1 MAAPTR
7 NNQQNTRTVT
17 NATSATLAS
26 YTPSSGS
33 NSVLV
38 VRALALRTSEADF
51 TLSATFGGAGM
62 TAAAT
67 AAHSS
72 TSRWYRA
79 SIFYLINPGTSAG
92 DIVITASQQAA
103 GFVIDAVT
111 LLGAAQSSLV
121 GATDDDA
128 ISSATTNSLSLVG
141 CAAES
146 LIVACVVSHSGGA
159 PTWTWSTAT
168 EDFDLSGATDTAEI
182 GGSGGYYA
190 TAASGDVS
198 LSCTRSASAPGV
210 LALAVEFKKAGG
222 SPQTVSLNTIG
233 RTLAA
238 VSLAVIPGARSVSL
252 NTLARTVS
260 AVSLS
265 VVPGVRSINLS
276 TLSGTTAAVHLS
288 VAPGAMSVTLS
299 TLTLTGEVIDITVSM
314 SVLLQTLAL
323 LADAEPTEITPGT
336 VAIALQ
342 TVART
347 LAAVHLTVA
356 PGVVTSELDTLSA
369 TAAAVSLSVIPGATA
384 VLLDVLTAALAAVDL
399 IVSVEGVDVTV
410 TLATL
415 GHALE
420 AVGLAVAPGGV
431 AQTLATLAAVLA
443 AGQVSISGAGADE
456 LIALMTLSAA
466 VQPSALT
473 VAPGAVVVALQ
484 ELAATVTVGDLLVF
498 MMLGCAVAGNRA
510 RYEAVVRDAA
520 RGFMRAGDRTGC
532 R

>member
-7 NNQQNTRTVT
+7 NNQQNTRTT
-17 NATSATLAS
+17 ANATSATLAS

-38 VRALALRTSEADF
+38 VRALALRTTEADF
-51 TLSATFGGAGM
+51 TLSATFGGTGM

-67 AAHSS
+67 ASYSS
-72 TSRWYRA
+72 SSRWYRA
-79 SIFYLINPGTSAG
+79 SIFYLVNPGTSAG
-92 DIVITASQQAA
+92 DIVITASQQMT
-103 GFVIDAVT
+103 GFIIDAVT

-128 ISSATTNSLSLVG
+128 IATATVNNLSLTG

-146 LIVACVVSHSGGA
+146 LILACVVSHSGGA

-168 EDFDLSGATDTAEI
+168 EDFDLSGTTDTAEI

-198 LSCTRSASAPGV
+198 LSCTRSANAPGV

-222 SPQTVSLNTIG
+222 SPQTVNLNTIG

-238 VSLAVIPGARSVSL
+238 VSLTVVPGARTVSL
-252 NTLARTVS
+252 NTLVRTLR
-260 AVSLS
+260 AVSLG
-265 VVPGVRSINLS
+265 VVPGARSIGLN
-276 TLSGTTAAVHLS
+276 TLSGTAAAVSLTVS
-288 VAPGAMSVTLS
+288 PGARTVTLS
-299 TLTLTGEVIDITVSM
+299 TVALTGEVIDLTVSM

-323 LADAEPTEITPGT
+323 LVDVESTEITPGT
-336 VAIALQ
+336 VAVALQ

-356 PGVVTSELDTLSA
+356 PGVATNELDTLSA
-369 TAAAVSLSVIPGATA
+369 TLAAVGLSVVPGATA
-384 VLLDVLTAALAAVDL
+384 VLLDVLAAALEAVDL
-399 IVSVEGVDVTV
+399 IVSVQGVDVTV

-415 GHALE
+415 AHALE
-420 AVGLAVAPGGV
+420 AVGLNVAPGDV
-431 AQTLATLAAVLA
+431 TQTLATLAALLA
-443 AGQVSISGAGADE
+443 AGQISISGAGADE
-456 LIALMTLSAA
+456 VIALLTLAA
-466 VQPSALT
+466 TVAPNALT

-510 RYEAVVRDAA
+510 RYEAIAGDAA
-520 RGFMRAGDRTGC
+520 RAYMRAGDKTGC